1 MSTGG
6 PREHETF
13 AALGSSGCIAALLPR
28 PEMPGEF
35 SDIGHRRHRAPA
47 RMPVRFGGPVGAEA
61 FAHVAA
67 VPGWRLYSVRRF
79 TEGEGPGV
87 MMMISLL

>member
-1 MSTGG
+1 
-6 PREHETF
+6 
-13 AALGSSGCIAALLPR
+13 
-28 PEMPGEF
+28 
-35 SDIGHRRHRAPA
+35 
-47 RMPVRFGGPVGAEA
+47 MPVRFGGPVGAEA